1 MGPLGV
7 LMLCCAAALLA
18 GNGIAAGVARGGVTA
33 GSDTRRDWASVGRR
47 DDEEHFSPLAN
58 INRTTIARLK
68 LAWYF
73 DIPGIVT
80 AVSTPLEVG
89 GTLYFVVGFGLVRAL
104 DSRTGKIRWE
114 FDPHAET
121 ASEADIKMRSSWG
134 VRGLA
139 YGDGRVYVG
148 TVDGRLL
155 AIDARSGNLSWSA
168 KTTEPG
174 DGRFISG
181 APRYFNGKVI
191 IGHGG
196 GDTSLS
202 RGYVTAYDALSG
214 AALWRFFTVPGNPAR
229 GFENAAMEKAAGTWS
244 GDWWT
249 YGGGGTVWNAI
260 TFDADQDLIIIGTG
274 NGVPW
279 NPKIRSPGGG
289 DNLYIC
295 SIVALNAQTGAYV
308 WHYQVSPGDAWD
320 YDATQDIELATLPIH
335 GVRRKVLLQASKNGF
350 FYVIDRV
357 TGKLISA
364 DAYGHETWAQR
375 IDLTTGRPVES
386 VNARYLEGGVDVWPD
401 PNGEHSWHA
410 MSFNPSTG
418 LAYIP
423 SFAAGIRFDDSTIDV
438 KNWPV
443 PPLGEALFGIGFEP
457 LRTQGISALIA
468 WDPVKRKA
476 AWRAPLEPGIHGG
489 TLTTGGG
496 LVFQG
501 RGDGQFVAYD
511 AASGERRWSYDAQ
524 NGIIGAPITYE
535 SAGRQYVTV
544 IAGYNG
550 LAGVISDLGVKYG
563 WDARTQHR
571 RVLTFMLDGG
581 ASLPAP
587 AKAREF
593 TPVSDPDYRQNSQLA
608 AAGAAYYGQRC
619 YLCHGPAARAG
630 GQAPDLRTSSLIL
643 TRESFASV
651 LHDGVLQ
658 EHGMPGFSEVG
669 EAEIEAIRQ
678 YLRAQAAE
686 ARSSQSA
693 PPP

>member
-1 MGPLGV
+1 MF
-7 LMLCCAAALLA
+7 CWAAALL
-18 GNGIAAGVARGGVTA
+18 GGSGIAASEARGGA
-33 GSDTRRDWASVGRR
+33 PEGSDPQRDWASVGRSY
-47 DDEEHFSPLAN
+47 DEQHFSPLAR
-58 INRTTIARLK
+58 INPATIARLK

-80 AVSTPLEVG
+80 AVSTPLEVH

-114 FDPHAET
+114 FDPRAET
-121 ASEADIKMRSSWG
+121 ASEAGVKMRTSWG

-139 YGDGRVYVG
+139 FGAGRVYVG
-148 TVDGRLL
+148 TLDGRLI
-155 AIDARSGNLSWSA
+155 AIDAQSGKPLWSA
-168 KTTEPG
+168 QTTAPG
-174 DGRFISG
+174 DGRFIS
-181 APRYFNGKVI
+181 APPRYFNGRVL

-196 GDTSLS
+196 GDTSFT
-202 RGYVTAYDALSG
+202 RGYVTAYDARSG
-214 AALWRFFTVPGNPAR
+214 AELWRFFTVPGNPAR
-229 GFENAAMEKAAGTWS
+229 GFENTAMARAAGSWS
-244 GDWWT
+244 GEWWT
-249 YGGGGTVWNAI
+249 FGGGGTVWNAI
-260 TFDADQDLIIIGTG
+260 TFDSDQDLIFIGTG

-295 SIVALNAQTGAYV
+295 SIVALNARTGAYV

-320 YDATQDIELATLPIH
+320 YDATQDIELATLPIQ

-350 FYVIDRV
+350 FYVIDRL

-386 VNARYLEGGVDVWPD
+386 ANARYLEGGVDVWPD
-401 PNGEHSWHA
+401 PNGEHNWHA
-410 MSFNPSTG
+410 MSFNPRTG

-443 PPLGEALFGIGFEP
+443 PPLGEARFGIGFEP

-468 WDPVKRKA
+468 WDPLKAKA
-476 AWRAPLEPGIHGG
+476 AWRVPLEPGTHGG
-489 TLTTGGG
+489 TLTTGGD

-501 RGDGQFVAYD
+501 RADGEFVAYD
-511 AASGERRWSYDAQ
+511 AASGERLWSYDAQ
-524 NGIIGAPITYE
+524 NGIVGAPITYE
-535 SAGRQYVTV
+535 FAGKQYVSV

-550 LAGVISDLGVKYG
+550 LAGVTGDLGVRYG

-581 ASLPAP
+581 ASLPPP

-593 TPVSDPDYRQNSQLA
+593 APIGDPGYLQNAELA
-608 AAGAAYYGQRC
+608 AAGAAYYGERC
-619 YLCHGPAARAG
+619 YVCHGAAARAG
-630 GQAPDLRTSSLIL
+630 GQAPDLRSSNLIL
-643 TRESFASV
+643 TRESFAAV

-658 EHGMPGFSEVG
+658 QHGMPGFPEVD
-669 EAEIEAIRQ
+669 ETEIEAIRQ

-686 ARSSQSA
+686 ARRGA
-693 PPP
+693 D